1 MKQQYISIRHLS
13 KKFNK
18 DFVLKDINAVL
29 NSNEILGF
37 LGPSGAGKTT
47 TIKILTG
54 QLKPTSGN
62 AEILGI
68 ECDKIN
74 ERIYEQIGIVT
85 DSSGVYERMNLY
97 DNLKYFARILNVPSE
112 NIDLLLKRIG
122 LYEHRKKW
130 RENFPKEKDSVSF
143 WQERSFTVRKYSF
156 WMNLQTDLIHLPLM
170 KYINF

>member
-97 DNLKYFARILNVPSE
+97 DNLKYFARFKCSFRKYRSLIKT
-112 NIDLLLKRIG
+112 DRIV
-122 LYEHRKKW
+122 RTPKK
-130 RENFPKEKDSVSF
+130 NGGKTFPKDKDSVSF

>member
-68 ECDKIN
+68 ECDKSTNGFMSRLVLSPIPAAF
-74 ERIYEQIGIVT
+74 T
-85 DSSGVYERMNLY
+85 
-97 DNLKYFARILNVPSE
+97 SE
-112 NIDLLLKRIG
+112 
-122 LYEHRKKW
+122 
-130 RENFPKEKDSVSF
+130 
-143 WQERSFTVRKYSF
+143 
-156 WMNLQTDLIHLPLM
+156 
-170 KYINF
+170 

>member
-68 ECDKIN
+68 ECDNGFMSRLVLSPIPAAF
-74 ERIYEQIGIVT
+74 T
-85 DSSGVYERMNLY
+85 
-97 DNLKYFARILNVPSE
+97 SE
-112 NIDLLLKRIG
+112 
-122 LYEHRKKW
+122 
-130 RENFPKEKDSVSF
+130 
-143 WQERSFTVRKYSF
+143 
-156 WMNLQTDLIHLPLM
+156 
-170 KYINF
+170 

>member
-122 LYEHRKKW
+122 LSNLLRRQQVAQKCPSHQEWARIQK
-130 RENFPKEKDSVSF
+130 RVSTAEASFSTRRSVSS
-143 WQERSFTVRKYSF
+143 QPRHGSV
-156 WMNLQTDLIHLPLM
+156 MD
-170 KYINF
+170 

>member
-18 DFVLKDINAVL
+18 DFVLNAVL

-74 ERIYEQIGIVT
+74 ERIYEQIGIYKAYYEDMHVEEKPV
-85 DSSGVYERMNLY
+85 SSL
-97 DNLKYFARILNVPSE
+97 
-112 NIDLLLKRIG
+112 
-122 LYEHRKKW
+122 H
-130 RENFPKEKDSVSF
+130 EK
-143 WQERSFTVRKYSF
+143 
-156 WMNLQTDLIHLPLM
+156 
-170 KYINF
+170 

>member
-97 DNLKYFARILNVPSE
+97 D
-112 NIDLLLKRIG
+112 
-122 LYEHRKKW
+122 
-130 RENFPKEKDSVSF
+130 KDSVSF